1 MSINRLFETIYYL
14 IEHKQTT
21 AKELAEHFE
30 VSTRTIYRDLD
41 RLIVAGFPIYANQGA
56 KGGIYIDSEF
66 VLDKMTF
73 SDDEQNQILMALQC
87 IERLQ
92 DRDEAGLIDK
102 MAALFNKNK
111 LDWIEVDFTT
121 WHYNNSQNE
130 KFETIKKAIFEQN
143 EIKFKYINSYGEKSQ
158 RCVFPNKLFFKA
170 NTWYLQGYCLQKNS
184 YRVFRL
190 TRIIELLTASNY
202 FQLEEI
208 ALPPKINKIPNL
220 NTPRIKVILKFDK
233 SIGSVV
239 FDEFGDGVICE
250 DTAGNYIVSSVVP
263 DDYWL
268 ISFILSFWSKVEV
281 IEPQDLKDKVIIEI
295 NKIKAVYKQT

>member
-1 MSINRLFETIYYL
+1 MSVNRLFETIYYL

-121 WHYNNSQNE
+121 WHHNNSQNE
-130 KFETIKKAIFEQN
+130 KFETIKKAIFEQ
-143 EIKFKYINSYGEKSQ
+143 
-158 RCVFPNKLFFKA
+158 
-170 NTWYLQGYCLQKNS
+170 
-184 YRVFRL
+184 
-190 TRIIELLTASNY
+190 
-202 FQLEEI
+202 EI

-268 ISFILSFWSKVEV
+268 ISFILSFGSKVEV

>member
-1 MSINRLFETIYYL
+1 MSVNRLFETIYYL

-121 WHYNNSQNE
+121 WHHNNSQNE
-130 KFETIKKAIFEQN
+130 KFETIKKAIFEQK

-170 NTWYLQGYCLQKNS
+170 NTWYLQGYCYKRNG
-184 YRVFRL
+184 FRL
-190 TRIIELLTASNY
+190 FRLSRMSNLQMQEEIFAPREYQKPQLDFDDIWETMQTRI
-202 FQLEEI
+202 
-208 ALPPKINKIPNL
+208 KI
-220 NTPRIKVILKFDK
+220 RIHK
-233 SIGSVV
+233 SVMDRVLDFCTYEDFSSDG
-239 FDEFGDGVICE
+239 DEH
-250 DTAGNYIVSSVVP
+250 YIVNFPFVENEYHY
-263 DDYWL
+263 DIL
-268 ISFILSFWSKVEV
+268 LSFGNKCECL
-281 IEPQDLKDKVIIEI
+281 EPLHIRAEI
-295 NKIKAVYKQT
+295 KRRIHDIAAIYRS

>member
-130 KFETIKKAIFEQN
+130 KFETIKKLFL
-143 EIKFKYINSYGEKSQ
+143 
-158 RCVFPNKLFFKA
+158 NKRKL
-170 NTWYLQGYCLQKNS
+170 
-184 YRVFRL
+184 
-190 TRIIELLTASNY
+190 
-202 FQLEEI
+202 
-208 ALPPKINKIPNL
+208 NL
-220 NTPRIKVILKFDK
+220 NILILMVRNHSD
-233 SIGSVV
+233 V
-239 FDEFGDGVICE
+239 FFQINCFLKQILGIYKDIVFKKIAIVFFG
-250 DTAGNYIVSSVVP
+250 
-263 DDYWL
+263 
-268 ISFILSFWSKVEV
+268 
-281 IEPQDLKDKVIIEI
+281 
-295 NKIKAVYKQT
+295 

>member
-1 MSINRLFETIYYL
+1 MSVNRLFETIYYL

-121 WHYNNSQNE
+121 WHHNNSQNE
-130 KFETIKKAIFEQN
+130 KFETIKKAIFEQK
-143 EIKFKYINSYGEKSQ
+143 EIKFFINH
-158 RCVFPNKLFFKA
+158 
-170 NTWYLQGYCLQKNS
+170 QK
-184 YRVFRL
+184 
-190 TRIIELLTASNY
+190 
-202 FQLEEI
+202 
-208 ALPPKINKIPNL
+208 
-220 NTPRIKVILKFDK
+220 
-233 SIGSVV
+233 
-239 FDEFGDGVICE
+239 
-250 DTAGNYIVSSVVP
+250 
-263 DDYWL
+263 
-268 ISFILSFWSKVEV
+268 
-281 IEPQDLKDKVIIEI
+281 
-295 NKIKAVYKQT
+295 

>member
-1 MSINRLFETIYYL
+1 MSVNRLFETIYYL

-111 LDWIEVDFTT
+111 LDWIE
-121 WHYNNSQNE
+121 
-130 KFETIKKAIFEQN
+130 
-143 EIKFKYINSYGEKSQ
+143 
-158 RCVFPNKLFFKA
+158 
-170 NTWYLQGYCLQKNS
+170 
-184 YRVFRL
+184 
-190 TRIIELLTASNY
+190 
-202 FQLEEI
+202 
-208 ALPPKINKIPNL
+208 
-220 NTPRIKVILKFDK
+220 
-233 SIGSVV
+233 
-239 FDEFGDGVICE
+239 
-250 DTAGNYIVSSVVP
+250 GN
-263 DDYWL
+263 
-268 ISFILSFWSKVEV
+268 
-281 IEPQDLKDKVIIEI
+281 
-295 NKIKAVYKQT
+295 

>member
-1 MSINRLFETIYYL
+1 MSVNRLFETIYYL

-121 WHYNNSQNE
+121 WHHNNSQNE
-130 KFETIKKAIFEQN
+130 KFETIKKENGISQ
-143 EIKFKYINSYGEKSQ
+143 KYLAKTVKTPKKLKKYADKKGYVIGESVKYKK
-158 RCVFPNKLFFKA
+158 RTLCIMKKA
-170 NTWYLQGYCLQKNS
+170 NEESLLKSKIY
-184 YRVFRL
+184 
-190 TRIIELLTASNY
+190 ELN
-202 FQLEEI
+202 
-208 ALPPKINKIPNL
+208 N
-220 NTPRIKVILKFDK
+220 
-233 SIGSVV
+233 G
-239 FDEFGDGVICE
+239 
-250 DTAGNYIVSSVVP
+250 
-263 DDYWL
+263 
-268 ISFILSFWSKVEV
+268 
-281 IEPQDLKDKVIIEI
+281 
-295 NKIKAVYKQT
+295 KIKRIFQFN

>member
-1 MSINRLFETIYYL
+1 MSVNRLFETIYYL

-41 RLIVAGFPIYANQGA
+41 RLIIAGFPIYANQGA

-121 WHYNNSQNE
+121 WHHNNSQNE
-130 KFETIKKAIFEQN
+130 KFETIKKAIFEQK

-170 NTWYLQGYCLQKNS
+170 NTWY
-184 YRVFRL
+184 F
-190 TRIIELLTASNY
+190 
-202 FQLEEI
+202 
-208 ALPPKINKIPNL
+208 
-220 NTPRIKVILKFDK
+220 
-233 SIGSVV
+233 
-239 FDEFGDGVICE
+239 
-250 DTAGNYIVSSVVP
+250 
-263 DDYWL
+263 
-268 ISFILSFWSKVEV
+268 
-281 IEPQDLKDKVIIEI
+281 
-295 NKIKAVYKQT
+295 

>member
-1 MSINRLFETIYYL
+1 MN
-14 IEHKQTT
+14 
-21 AKELAEHFE
+21 
-30 VSTRTIYRDLD
+30 
-41 RLIVAGFPIYANQGA
+41 
-56 KGGIYIDSEF
+56 
-66 VLDKMTF
+66 
-73 SDDEQNQILMALQC
+73 
-87 IERLQ
+87 
-92 DRDEAGLIDK
+92 
-102 MAALFNKNK
+102 
-111 LDWIEVDFTT
+111 
-121 WHYNNSQNE
+121 
-130 KFETIKKAIFEQN
+130 
-143 EIKFKYINSYGEKSQ
+143 NSYGEKSQ

-190 TRIIELLTASNY
+190 TRIIELLTTSNY

-268 ISFILSFWSKVEV
+268 ISFILSFGSKVEV